1 MINDWDNIEIFTENQ
16 STLTETSYDDGNSE
30 YMTELKVPV
39 IDFDNVKEQYLQS
52 IGCQDESLTS
62 VDALLL
68 KANCNVF
75 IEFKNG
81 SLAKKEVRLGIYSKI
96 QDSLLMLCDITDSHI
111 SQLRQ
116 CLDFILVYNEVKNP
130 SKHNMAKDYINDHL
144 TALGGK
150 EFVRFGLERY
160 AGVYFRNVHTYNVEE
175 FEEYVLRFRFDKG
188 R

>member
-62 VDALLL
+62 VDALLS
-68 KANCNVF
+68 KENCNVF

-96 QDSLLMLCDITDSHI
+96 QDSLLMLCDITDNHI

-116 CLDFILVYNEVKNP
+116 CLDFILVYNEEKNP
-130 SKHNMAKDYINDHL
+130 SKSNKAKDYINDRIME
-144 TALGGK
+144 LGGK
-150 EFVRFGLERY
+150 ELVRFGMSRY
-160 AGVYFRNVHTYNVEE
+160 DGVYFRNVHTYNVEK
-175 FEEYVLRFRFDKG
+175 FEDYISKLE
-188 R
+188 

>member
-1 MINDWDNIEIFTENQ
+1 MINNWDNIKIFTKNQ
-16 STLTETSYDDGNSE
+16 STLRNTSYDDNNSE
-30 YMTELKVPV
+30 YMTELEVPV

-81 SLAKKEVRLGIYSKI
+81 SLAKKEVRLGVYSKI

-116 CLDFILVYNEVKNP
+116 CMDFVLVYNEEKNQ
-130 SKHNMAKDYINDHL
+130 SKSDKGKDYINDRL
-144 TALGGK
+144 MKLGRK
-150 EFVRFGLERY
+150 EFVRFGMRRY
-160 AGVYFRNVHTYNVEE
+160 DRVYFRKVHTYNVEK
-175 FEEYVLRFRFDKG
+175 FEEYISKLK
-188 R
+188 

>member
-1 MINDWDNIEIFTENQ
+1 MINDWDNIEIFTKNQ
-16 STLTETSYDDGNSE
+16 STLRNTSYDDNNSE
-30 YMTELKVPV
+30 YMTELELLV

-62 VDALLL
+62 VDALLS

-116 CLDFILVYNEVKNP
+116 CMDFVLVYNEEKNP
-130 SKHNMAKDYINDHL
+130 STSNKEKDYINDRL
-144 TALGGK
+144 MKLGGE
-150 EFVRFGLERY
+150 EFVRFGMSRY
-160 AGVYFRNVHTYNVEE
+160 AGVYFRKVHTYNVEK
-175 FEEYVLRFRFDKG
+175 FEKYISNLK
-188 R
+188 

>member
-39 IDFDNVKEQYLQS
+39 IDFDNVKEQYLQR

-62 VDALLL
+62 VDALLS
-68 KANCNVF
+68 KAHCNVF

-96 QDSLLMLCDITDSHI
+96 QDSLLLLCDITDNHI

-116 CLDFILVYNEVKNP
+116 CLDFILVYNEEKNP
-130 SKHNMAKDYINDHL
+130 SKSNKSKDYINDRIME
-144 TALGGK
+144 LGGK
-150 EFVRFGLERY
+150 ELVRFGISRY
-160 AGVYFRNVHTYNVEE
+160 DGVYFRKVHTYNVEK
-175 FEEYVLRFRFDKG
+175 FEEYISKLK
-188 R
+188 

>member
-1 MINDWDNIEIFTENQ
+1 
-16 STLTETSYDDGNSE
+16 
-30 YMTELKVPV
+30 MTELEVPV

-62 VDALLL
+62 VDALLS

-96 QDSLLMLCDITDSHI
+96 QDSLLVLCDITDSHI

-116 CLDFILVYNEVKNP
+116 CMDFVLVYNEEKNQ
-130 SKHNMAKDYINDHL
+130 SKSNKGKDYINDRL
-144 TALGGK
+144 MKLGGE
-150 EFVRFGLERY
+150 EFVRFGMKRY
-160 AGVYFRNVHTYNVEE
+160 DGVYFRKVHTYNVEK
-175 FEEYVLRFRFDKG
+175 FKKYILKVK
-188 R
+188 

>member
-1 MINDWDNIEIFTENQ
+1 MEDIDIFAENL
-16 STLTETSYDDGNSE
+16 STLKTTSYDDDNAE
-30 YMTELKVPV
+30 FMTELEVPV
-39 IDFDNVKEQYLQS
+39 IDFDNVKEQYLRN

-62 VDALLL
+62 VDALLS
-68 KANCNVF
+68 KANYDVF

-81 SLAKKEVRLGIYSKI
+81 SLSKKEARLGIYSKI

-175 FEEYVLRFRFDKG
+175 FEEYVLRFRFDK
-188 R
+188 RR